1 MRKNLESHSES
12 YYWIHLKCHSESHS
26 ENHSKSYLKSHCK
39 SHLES
44 HFEVK
49 SHLVCELN
57 ESESYH
63 STGILK
69 LLVGGWVVVGPLRF

>member
-26 ENHSKSYLKSHCK
+26 ENHLKSYLKSHCK

-44 HFEVK
+44 HVEVK

-57 ESESYH
+57 ESENDH
-63 STGILK
+63 STSFEK
-69 LLVGGWVVVGPLRF
+69 LWVVGGGALGF